1 MVTKGAATTAG
12 RKKPTIAA
20 RRTRFLRKLAQTA
33 NVSASARAA
42 GISKSALYDHRARH
56 PAFAKAWDDA
66 IGDALDALEQA
77 VIDRAKDGV
86 EKPVFFGGNQIG
98 TVRSYSDA
106 LAMFLLRARRPE
118 VYARLN
124 GDVPPGAEDDDAAAR
139 AKVLRQSG
147 IGAPAAGD
155 DEGSP

>member
-1 MVTKGAATTAG
+1 MAASPG
-12 RKKPTIAA
+12 RKKPTIAV
-20 RRTRFLRKLAQTA
+20 RRAKFLKKLALTA

-42 GISKSALYDHRARH
+42 GISTSALYDHRARH

-66 IGDALDALEQA
+66 IGAALDELEQA

-86 EKPVFFGGNQIG
+86 EKPVFYGGNQIG

-118 VYARLN
+118 VYARLS
-124 GDVPPGAEDDDAAAR
+124 GDTLVNISDDDAAAR
-139 AKVLRQSG
+139 AEVLRRIEQLGTASTPD
-147 IGAPAAGD
+147 A
-155 DEGSP
+155 EGQP

>member
-1 MVTKGAATTAG
+1 MAATAG

-20 RRTRFLRKLAQTA
+20 RRIKFLKKLAVTA

-56 PAFAKAWDDA
+56 SGFAKAWDEA
-66 IGDALDALEQA
+66 IGEALDELEQA

-118 VYARLN
+118 VYARLS
-124 GDVPPGAEDDDAAAR
+124 GDLLASAGDDDAAAR
-139 AKVLRQSG
+139 AEVLRRIEQLGTPTS
-147 IGAPAAGD
+147 D
-155 DEGSP
+155 DAEPPH